1 MLSNSTWDRG
11 AAKKI
16 LSPAF
21 IKGAGRVVYE
31 FENRRPSKIFSHTL
45 GRIDFRS
52 GLDKQITSG
61 RNEQIEKLYDDTR
74 YKSVSHVHIKP
85 RLSLPNLQVFEQDVF
100 EPGVFYGGTSDL
112 IIPITGHGVPLG
124 GGLENCSMVGA
135 RCQVM
140 GNDTECER
148 GKCEIGILGR
158 VSGDRW
164 RYDSLTVPGLYYF
177 VFGTEKVTLRSITR
191 GEFNL
196 PAGDGVID
204 VPRVASIP
212 ATVYLPPS
220 TYSSETFTR
229 RVITTRYSD
238 SVTVRSLTDSVDN
251 FVRAL
256 LGTNQA
262 TVNAETVVR
271 ERLLNTLQSS
281 LDPAWYEFVSDTI
294 DSIWDG
300 DLTNREFAI
309 AAYGSLNELYLSG
322 VEVMMSG
329 IRGSRVSVD
338 DRIGRPVYGRL
349 PGVEGTYNNPD
360 EPDTPAKWLTSG
372 ADDLLS
378 GTKHILDNFYRTY
391 LDPDTCY
398 PLNLDWLAQ
407 HLGFVGGLWNLEW
420 SNATKRL
427 LLRNAH
433 VNSVSGLVWT
443 QDPSLDTLRRID
455 MGRIEGITVNPPL
468 PIRVFEQ
475 GVFEQDVFEP
485 AGPDIPMG
493 VPGAI
498 STVYRYSGRT
508 YNTTTDLT
516 TIETFNN
523 LVVDVSRWQGIIPSR
538 GSMITLLFMFWALG
552 IKAHTP
558 EELRYDWDSGVFV
571 VRNGLR
577 DQEINAPIN
586 VPYIVDVPR
595 VGTDIDAEVANY
607 PNQLIAGISTC
618 QDELSANTTVIRMPF
633 YYNRNGR
640 SWDAAVSIME
650 NYAPS
655 TSINR
660 VQYAYSVADLL
671 VAGDLFFEP
680 EVVANAD

>member
-1 MLSNSTWDRG
+1 VLSSNSTWDRG
-11 AAKKI
+11 AAKKL

-21 IKGAGRVVYE
+21 IPGSGRVVYE
-31 FENRRPSKIFSHTL
+31 FENRRPVKIFSHTL
-45 GRIDFRS
+45 GRVDFRN
-52 GLDKQITSG
+52 GLDDLLTSG
-61 RNEQIEKLYDDTR
+61 RNEQIEEFYDNTAYR
-74 YKSVSHVHIKP
+74 SVSHVY
-85 RLSLPNLQVFEQDVF
+85 V
-100 EPGVFYGGTSDL
+100 EPTLLGEGLVVLGHG
-112 IIPITGHGVPLG
+112 IPISN
-124 GGLENCSMVGA
+124 GLENCARIGA
-135 RCQVM
+135 ECE
-140 GNDTECER
+140 GTGSDTECER
-148 GKCEIGILGR
+148 GKCGIGSLSR

-164 RYDSLTVPGLYYF
+164 RYDSLTVSGLYYF
-177 VFGTEKVTLRSITR
+177 VFGTDRVTLRSVTR
-191 GEFNL
+191 GRFSL
-196 PAGDGVID
+196 PAGAGTVN

-212 ATVYLPPS
+212 ATIYLPPN

-238 SVTVRSLTDSVDN
+238 LITVRSLTDSVDN

-262 TVNAETVVR
+262 TVDVETVVR
-271 ERLLNTLQSS
+271 DRLLNSLQSD
-281 LDPAWYEFVSDTI
+281 LDPAWYGFVSDSI
-294 DSIWDG
+294 DSVWDE
-300 DLTNREFAI
+300 DMTNREFAI
-309 AAYGSLNELYLSG
+309 AAYGALTELYESG

-329 IRGSRVSVD
+329 IRGSRVAVD
-338 DRIGRPVYGRL
+338 DQIGRPVYGRL

-360 EPDTPAKWLTSG
+360 EPDTPAKWLTAG

-420 SNATKRL
+420 PNATKRL
-427 LLRNAH
+427 LLSNAH
-433 VNSVSGLVWT
+433 VNRVSGSMWT

-455 MGRIEGITVNPPL
+455 TGRIERVQVNSGT
-468 PIRVFEQ
+468 
-475 GVFEQDVFEP
+475 GVVTT
-485 AGPDIPMG
+485 A
-493 VPGAI
+493 
-498 STVYRYSGRT
+498 YRYSGRA

-516 TIETFNN
+516 TIGTINN
-523 LVVDVSRWQGIIPSR
+523 LVVDVSRWQGILPSR
-538 GSMITLLFMFWALG
+538 GSILTLLFMFWALG

-558 EELRYDWDSGVFV
+558 GELRYDASAGVFV
-571 VRNGLR
+571 IRSGLR
-577 DQEINAPIN
+577 DRELNAPIN
-586 VPYIVDVPR
+586 VPYIVDVLR
-595 VGTDIDAEVANY
+595 AGTDTDAEVANY
-607 PNQLIAGISTC
+607 PNQLIAGIGTC

-640 SWDAAVSIME
+640 SWDAAVSVMD

-671 VAGDLFFEP
+671 VADDVFFEP
-680 EVVANAD
+680 EVVAS